1 SVLHTME
8 RILGLP
14 PMNQMDALAPV
25 MDACFTETVDMTP
38 FQALPNGVSLDEMNK
53 KVHQLHGKQRT
64 WALRSQELDFSR
76 RDRADDDTLNRI
88 LWHAAQGAE
97 TPYPSSLAASHGR
110 GLKALRLRHGSE
122 R

>member
-1 SVLHTME
+1 
-8 RILGLP
+8 
-14 PMNQMDALAPV
+14 
-25 MDACFTETVDMTP
+25 
-38 FQALPNGVSLDEMNK
+38 LPNGVPLDEMNK
-53 KVHQLHGKQRT
+53 KVHHLNGKQRT

-88 LWHAAQGAE
+88 LWYAAQGAE
-97 TPYPSSLAASHGR
+97 TPYPSSLAGSHGR